1 MVFGHRQKEIDRW
14 NGKGNE
20 TFFDAKT
27 PFDGP
32 AYDHE
37 RDWEHLNKQMRAIYS
52 IMKGGEWHTLQ
63 DIEDLT
69 GYPQASISAQLR
81 AFRRPKFGGHT
92 VERAYVRNGLHKY
105 RLVLAASGDAAPKRE
120 TIKQDDARSL
130 LSIAHDLVAPGSGI
144 SNTELWEL
152 QLRARTILKRMG
164 MGGV

>member
-1 MVFGHRQKEIDRW
+1 MTQP
-14 NGKGNE
+14 NE
-20 TFFDAKT
+20 AFLDAKT

-37 RDWEHLNKQMRAIYS
+37 RDWERLNRQMKAIYS
-52 IMKGGEWHTLQ
+52 IMKDGQWRTLQ

-92 VERAYVRNGLHKY
+92 VEREYVRNGLHKY
-105 RLVLAASGDAAPKRE
+105 RLLLSACSDTAAKQA
-120 TIKQDDARSL
+120 TIKQQDARSL
-130 LSIAHDLVAPGSGI
+130 LSIAHDLVSPGSGI

-164 MGGV
+164 EM